1 MGQSYRKT
9 ESLSES
15 YHLPLGA
22 APPYL
27 CLLRRNF
34 CAAGGVLLWLQR
46 CDFRTAKK
54 PSPLTTAAQNIHVFL
69 RKSPLLKEHFFELL
83 KTAISSNA
91 CGTSTLK
98 SPPPWAFSVPDVHQ
112 RVRKHLAR
120 CTLDCGFKTL
130 ESPALRGFVGGLRAL
145 ATAALYLVIFSNGP
159 YRSKNLP
166 EKFGFSP
173 KTVPANIAQKLPPQR
188 CPQPLLIPIFNFS
201 HKWPTFALTPESG
214 YTHSVF
220 GERSHTAAYT
230 PKQGPSFPR
239 PQCGFVPPAKY
250 LIFRHA
256 FIYIHFPV
264 LCEPSPSA
272 EGENP
277 AKLPPRLYLKPF
289 FNFPHK
295 WPTFAFTGESGYTF
309 GFRRKIAHSGSHGE
323 TRGVSDG
330 GGITTL
336 GAFRTFANLPGPGV
350 STANFAAFGSWPGVL
365 QKNAESLRNSDA
377 LMRVAVPRRRGPAG
391 LRDLSATW

>member
-1 MGQSYRKT
+1 M
-9 ESLSES
+9 
-15 YHLPLGA
+15 
-22 APPYL
+22 
-27 CLLRRNF
+27 
-34 CAAGGVLLWLQR
+34 
-46 CDFRTAKK
+46 
-54 PSPLTTAAQNIHVFL
+54 HVFL
-69 RKSPLLKEHFFELL
+69 RKSPLFKEHFFEWL

-91 CGTSTLK
+91 CGMSTLK
-98 SPPPWAFSVPDVHQ
+98 SLLPQAFAVSNVHP
-112 RVRKHLAR
+112 RPRKHLSR
-120 CTLDCGFKTL
+120 CTLDCGFKTS
-130 ESPALRGFVGGLRAL
+130 ESPALRGFVGERCPIRG
-145 ATAALYLVIFSNGP
+145 TSLYLVIFSNGP
-159 YRSKNLP
+159 HCSKNLP
-166 EKFGFSP
+166 VKFGFSP

-230 PKQGPSFPR
+230 PKQGPSLPR

-272 EGENP
+272 KGENP

-295 WPTFAFTGESGYTF
+295 WPSFAFTGESGYTL
-309 GFRRKIAHSGSHGE
+309 GFAQRIAHSGTHAE
-323 TRGVSDG
+323 T
-330 GGITTL
+330 
-336 GAFRTFANLPGPGV
+336 GAFRTGPLSLPSERSARSRTSPGRV
-350 STANFAAFGSWPGVL
+350 SERRTLPLWDLGREGLS
-365 QKNAESLRNSDA
+365 KNAESLRDSDA
-377 LMRVAVPRRRGPAG
+377 LMRVAVPKASRPRWA
-391 LRDLSATW
+391 A